1 MFQSTVIGYLGTDAE
16 VKTVNG
22 KEFVSFRV
30 AHTDKW
36 TDESKQVHENTQWID
51 CVINGKSAVVEYL
64 KKGVQV
70 FVSGNANLRVYSS
83 AKDRCMKAGITIS
96 VKTLEL
102 IGGKPEP
109 VPSVLF
115 RADDGTQVDVSKWY
129 FAQSLVRD
137 ESQSEYIALVSR
149 QQQQF
154 YADRQGFV
162 YPFKEGQE

>member
-36 TDESKQVHENTQWID
+36 TDEAKQVHESTQWID
-51 CVINGKSAVVEYL
+51 CVINGKSAVVDYL

-70 FVSGNANLRVYSS
+70 FVTGNANLRVYSS

-109 VPSVLF
+109 VPAVLF
-115 RADDGTQVDVSKWY
+115 RADDGTQVDVTKWY

-137 ESQSEYIALVSR
+137 EQQSEYIALVSR

>member
-36 TDESKQVHENTQWID
+36 TDEAKQVHETTQWID
-51 CVINGKSAVVEYL
+51 CVINGKSAVVDYL

-70 FVSGNANLRVYSS
+70 FVTGNANLRVYSS

-109 VPSVLF
+109 VPAVLF
-115 RADDGTQVDVSKWY
+115 RADDGTQVDVTKWY

-137 ESQSEYIALVSR
+137 EKQSEYIALVSR
-149 QQQQF
+149 QQQHF